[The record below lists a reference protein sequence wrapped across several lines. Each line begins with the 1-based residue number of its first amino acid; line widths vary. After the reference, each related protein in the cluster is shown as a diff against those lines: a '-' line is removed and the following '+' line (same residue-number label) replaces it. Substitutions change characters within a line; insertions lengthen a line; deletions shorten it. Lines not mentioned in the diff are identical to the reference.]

1 MAWTRV
7 SSPAEHPQLSEGIQY
22 DSHMCRSI
30 SGFCGRKQD
39 IELNTLNK
47 ESGNN
52 YTVGS
57 FTVFRKLGLNGKPC

>member
-1 MAWTRV
+1 
-7 SSPAEHPQLSEGIQY
+7 
-22 DSHMCRSI
+22 MCRSI